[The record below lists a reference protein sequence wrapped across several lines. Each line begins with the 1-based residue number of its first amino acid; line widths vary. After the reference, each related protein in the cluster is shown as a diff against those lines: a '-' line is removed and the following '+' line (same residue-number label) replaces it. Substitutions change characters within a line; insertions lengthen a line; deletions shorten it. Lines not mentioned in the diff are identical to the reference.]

1 MSRAS
6 ALRPPSV
13 ISRAAVLAGVA
24 VASLSGCISS
34 LTDSEV
40 RDLGGEWCTF
50 RSLGSDG
57 LPLPSVS
64 FVGMTLIREGSTVLG
79 SGTTK
84 RAADTVIWYSRYRGD
99 VTGDQVVMQVSDL
112 DAGLEEPGPAFTMDL
127 QLEGNGDLLGTASGD
142 TGFNGPIR
150 LVRLSARCFQ

>member
-6 ALRPPSV
+6 ALRPLPA
-13 ISRAAVLAGVA
+13 ISLAAVLSALA
-24 VASLSGCISS
+24 MASVSGCFTS
-34 LTDSEV
+34 LTDSEL

-50 RSLGSDG
+50 HSLGSDG
-57 LPLPSVS
+57 LPLRSVS

-84 RAADTVIWYSRYRGD
+84 RVADTVIWYSRYRGD

-112 DAGLEEPGPAFTMDL
+112 DAGLEEPGPAFIMDL

-142 TGFNGPIR
+142 PGFNGPIR